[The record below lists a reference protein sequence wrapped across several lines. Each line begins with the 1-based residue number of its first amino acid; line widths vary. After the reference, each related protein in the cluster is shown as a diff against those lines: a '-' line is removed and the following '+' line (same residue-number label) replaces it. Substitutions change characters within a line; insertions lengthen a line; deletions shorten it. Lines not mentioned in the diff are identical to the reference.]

1 MAIAREPMTGS
12 GQPLRFADPSA
23 PAAVHALVADHGSPL
38 LVLDLGVVRRQYAA
52 LAAALP
58 GVTLYYALKPLPDLQ
73 VVREIAALGGC
84 FDLATTGE
92 VRLIERAGIPA
103 ARCIHTHPIKRAR
116 DIVDALDYGVTT
128 FVADNADEIA
138 KFVPFRARARLLLR
152 VSFRSPGAVSDLL
165 KKFGC
170 RPEDAL
176 GLLLLARQLGVEVA
190 GLSFHVGSQA
200 PSPDM
205 HVAAVRAC
213 AELIVSARTQ
223 GLPLGVLDIGGGFA
237 VPYRQAVPPIDV
249 FCAPIRAA
257 LAMLPSDVRVI
268 AEPGRFIV
276 APSGIAVATVMG
288 RAERG
293 GRMWYYLDDGVY
305 GTFSGR
311 MFESMEY
318 PVEALDRTGPL
329 APSVLAG
336 PTCDSVDVVAED
348 IELPRLEIGDLVIAR
363 VAGAYTVASATDFN
377 FFPRARVVYVNTSV

>member
-1 MAIAREPMTGS
+1 MALARETMTRP
-12 GQPLRFADPSA
+12 GQQLQFADPSA
-23 PAAVHALVADHGSPL
+23 PAAVRALVAQFGSPL
-38 LVLDLGVVRRQYAA
+38 LVLDLDVVRRQYAA
-52 LAAALP
+52 LTAALP

-92 VRLIERAGIPA
+92 VRLVERAGVPA
-103 ARCIHTHPIKRAR
+103 SRCIHTHPIKRER
-116 DIVDALDYGVTT
+116 DILEALDYGVTT

-138 KFVPFRARARLLLR
+138 KFAPFSARARLLLR
-152 VSFRSPGAVSDLL
+152 ISFRSPGAVSDLS

-170 RPEDAL
+170 RPEDTPAL
-176 GLLLLARQLGVEVA
+176 LRLARQRGVEVA
-190 GLSFHVGSQA
+190 GLSFHVGSQV

-205 HVAAVRAC
+205 HVAAIRAC
-213 AELIVSARTQ
+213 GELIADARAQ
-223 GLPLGVLDIGGGFA
+223 GHPLSVLDIGGGFA
-237 VPYRQAVPPIDV
+237 VAYRRPVLPIDV

-257 LAMLPSDVRVI
+257 LAALPADVRVI

-276 APSGIAVATVMG
+276 APAGVAVSSVMG

-318 PVEALDRTGPL
+318 PIAPLDRAGPV

-336 PTCDSVDVVAED
+336 PTCDSVDIVAED

-363 VAGAYTVASATDFN
+363 VTGAYTAASATDFN

>member
-1 MAIAREPMTGS
+1 MAKAREAMTQP
-12 GQPLRFADPSA
+12 GQLPRFADPSA
-23 PAAVHALVADHGSPL
+23 PAAVHALVAQFGSPL
-38 LVLDLGVVRRQYAA
+38 LVLDLAIVRQQYAA
-52 LAAALP
+52 LSAALP

-73 VVREIAALGGC
+73 VVREIAALGGS

-92 VRLIERAGIPA
+92 VRLVERAGVPA
-103 ARCIHTHPIKRAR
+103 ARCIHTHPVKREC
-116 DIVDALDYGVTT
+116 DIVEALDFGVTT

-138 KFVPFRARARLLLR
+138 KFVPFRGRARLLLR
-152 VSFRSPGAVSDLL
+152 ISVRSPGAVSDLS

-176 GLLLLARQLGVEVA
+176 GLLLHARSLGVEVA
-190 GLSFHVGSQA
+190 GLSFHVGSQV

-205 HVAAVRAC
+205 HVAAIRAC
-213 AELIVSARTQ
+213 ADLIVAARAQ
-223 GLPLGVLDIGGGFA
+223 GVPLAVLDIGGGFA
-237 VPYRQAVPPIDV
+237 VPYLRPVPPIDV

-257 LAMLPSDVRVI
+257 LATLPADVRVI
-268 AEPGRFIV
+268 AEPGRFVV
-276 APSGIAVATVMG
+276 APAGIAVASVMG
-288 RAERG
+288 RAERN

-318 PVEALDRTGPL
+318 PIAALDRTGPV
-329 APSVLAG
+329 APAVLAG
-336 PTCDSVDVVAED
+336 PTCDSVDVVAAD

-363 VAGAYTVASATDFN
+363 VTGAYTAASATDFN